1 MATIFV
7 SLFCF
12 SAFSLVTAQQRQ
24 SNIALGSALS
34 PTTNP
39 TSWLSPSGRFAFG
52 FYPEGSGF
60 AVGIWLTTIPNKTIV
75 WTAHRND
82 PPVSIDTRLVLN
94 NNGWLLLI
102 GPGDQVKPISNASE
116 PASSASMLDSGNF
129 VLYRSSSR
137 ILWQSFDYPT
147 DTILV
152 GQSLRVNTVLIS
164 SASRINHSTGGFT
177 LVMHFDGILTNVP
190 MIRTNT
196 AHDIYWQS
204 DTAGQGDNV
213 STNLGDDGR
222 IYMLNSTGFNIKNL
236 TDGRHPRDPSVT
248 YRVTLDVD
256 GIFRLYSHDL
266 SSNSGSTTTILWEP
280 FKDGCMVKGLCGL
293 NGFCTLMDTQAV
305 CSCPPGFIFVD
316 PDYPFRGCG
325 RNFTRP
331 SCARNKEENI
341 RYSMLSL
348 ENTAWLD
355 EPYAFYMSMTKD
367 ECRESC
373 LQDCYCEAAL
383 YSNEICNKQKLP
395 LSFGRRS
402 VSSGTTATTAF
413 IKVGNGSP
421 ANTDEPSIPTGT
433 LANRRRGVR
442 MEILI
447 ACIAVAAGSFI
458 GFAIFYFFVY
468 RRLRLREA
476 GRLWKAMVKDSHNL
490 MPKLLPDIISSI
502 VILKGDVGVGT
513 IRQSNFSPVTAQQ
526 RQSNITLGSALSPT
540 ANPTSW
546 LSPSGR
552 FAFGFYPEGSG
563 FAVGIWLTTIP
574 NKTIVWTAHRNDPPI
589 SIDTRLVL
597 NNSGWLLLIGP
608 GDQVKPISNASE
620 PASSASMLD
629 SGNFVLY
636 RSSSRILWQS
646 FDYPTDTILVG
657 QPLRVDTVLISSA
670 SRINHSTGGFTLVMH
685 FDGSLANVPMIRTT
699 TVNDI
704 YWHSD
709 TVGQGYN
716 VSTNLGD
723 DGRIYMLNSTG
734 FNIKNLTDGR
744 HPRDPSVTY
753 CVTLDVDG
761 IFRLYSHDFSSNSG
775 STTTI
780 LWEPFTDG
788 CMVKGLCGLNGFC
801 TLMDTKA
808 VCSCPP
814 GFIFVDPD
822 YQFRGCVWNFTRPSC
837 ARNKKDNIRY
847 SMFSLENTAWLDEPY
862 AFNWSMT
869 KDECRESC
877 LQDCYCEAALYSN
890 EKCNKQKLPLSFGRT
905 SVSSGTTSTTA
916 FIKVGNGSP
925 ANTDE
930 PSIWTGTLSNRTR
943 GVRMEIL
950 IACIALASG
959 SFIGFAIFYFLVHRR
974 HRLSVCF
981 FSDEEKK

>member
-7 SLFCF
+7 FLLCF
-12 SAFSLVTAQQRQ
+12 SAFSL
-24 SNIALGSALS
+24 
-34 PTTNP
+34 
-39 TSWLSPSGRFAFG
+39 
-52 FYPEGSGF
+52 
-60 AVGIWLTTIPNKTIV
+60 
-75 WTAHRND
+75 
-82 PPVSIDTRLVLN
+82 
-94 NNGWLLLI
+94 
-102 GPGDQVKPISNASE
+102 
-116 PASSASMLDSGNF
+116 
-129 VLYRSSSR
+129 
-137 ILWQSFDYPT
+137 
-147 DTILV
+147 
-152 GQSLRVNTVLIS
+152 
-164 SASRINHSTGGFT
+164 
-177 LVMHFDGILTNVP
+177 
-190 MIRTNT
+190 
-196 AHDIYWQS
+196 
-204 DTAGQGDNV
+204 
-213 STNLGDDGR
+213 
-222 IYMLNSTGFNIKNL
+222 
-236 TDGRHPRDPSVT
+236 
-248 YRVTLDVD
+248 
-256 GIFRLYSHDL
+256 
-266 SSNSGSTTTILWEP
+266 
-280 FKDGCMVKGLCGL
+280 
-293 NGFCTLMDTQAV
+293 
-305 CSCPPGFIFVD
+305 
-316 PDYPFRGCG
+316 
-325 RNFTRP
+325 
-331 SCARNKEENI
+331 
-341 RYSMLSL
+341 
-348 ENTAWLD
+348 
-355 EPYAFYMSMTKD
+355 
-367 ECRESC
+367 
-373 LQDCYCEAAL
+373 
-383 YSNEICNKQKLP
+383 
-395 LSFGRRS
+395 
-402 VSSGTTATTAF
+402 
-413 IKVGNGSP
+413 
-421 ANTDEPSIPTGT
+421 
-433 LANRRRGVR
+433 
-442 MEILI
+442 
-447 ACIAVAAGSFI
+447 
-458 GFAIFYFFVY
+458 
-468 RRLRLREA
+468 
-476 GRLWKAMVKDSHNL
+476 
-490 MPKLLPDIISSI
+490 
-502 VILKGDVGVGT
+502 
-513 IRQSNFSPVTAQQ
+513 VTAQQ

-657 QPLRVDTVLISSA
+657 QSLRVNTVLISSA

-685 FDGSLANVPMIRTT
+685 FDGLLANVPMIRTT
-699 TVNDI
+699 TGNDI

-709 TVGQGYN
+709 TAGQGYN

-753 CVTLDVDG
+753 RVTLDVDG

-780 LWEPFTDG
+780 LWEPFKDG

-801 TLMDTKA
+801 TLMDTEA

-822 YQFRGCVWNFTRPSC
+822 YPFRGCGRNFTRPSC
-837 ARNKKDNIRY
+837 ARNKKENIRY
-847 SMFSLENTAWLDEPY
+847 SMLSLENTAWLDEPY
-862 AFNWSMT
+862 AFYMSMT

-890 EKCNKQKLPLSFGRT
+890 EICNKQKLPLSFGRR
-905 SVSSGTTSTTA
+905 SVSSGTTATTA

-974 HRLSVCF
+974 HRLRYEAINNQPNIGLTEGISLRSFSYVELEKATECF
-981 FSDEEKK
+981 KEQLGKGAFGTVFKGSRSNTFIAVKRLDNMVEDREREFQTEMRAIGRIHHKNLVRLLGFCDDGSHKLLVYEYMSNGSLADLIFRPESCPSWDERVRITLDIARGILYLHEDCETQIIHCDIKPQNILMDASYTAKLSDFGLAKLMKPDQTKTFTGIRGTRGYLAPEWHRNMPITVKADVYSFGVVFLEIICC